1 MSSDIPTAT
10 PDENADGPAA
20 NTPEPDTPDLD
31 IQTSDIAAKDTPD
44 FAAGLAYLKAQIKL
58 LPLQPGVYRMYN
70 AAGEALYVGKAR
82 QLAKRISS
90 YTQPTR
96 LSNRLM
102 RMVSETVKMEVII
115 TATEVEALL
124 LESNLIKKLRPRY
137 NILLKDDKS
146 FAHILLT
153 SDHPFPQLTKHRGQ
167 RRRKGE
173 YFGPFASAGAV
184 NRTIASLARA
194 FLLRTCSDSIFSV
207 RTRPCLQYQIKRC
220 TAPCVGYVSEADY
233 AMQLSAAKKFLSG
246 QSDSVQKEYAANM
259 QVAADALDF
268 ETAALWRNRIRALT
282 AIQANQDIHLD
293 GVQDADILAIASMGG
308 QHCVQVFFVRAGTNF
323 GNTAFFPRAETDSS
337 PEDILAAFI
346 GQFYEDKLPPKLIL
360 VSHLPDEHALLSD
373 ALSMQAERKVQLSRP
388 SRGARKQMMEL
399 AQRNADEA
407 LARRMSDSAS
417 QRRLLEGLSEALRL
431 DMVPDRIEIYDNS
444 HIQGAHPVGAMVVA
458 GPDGFNKSAYRK
470 FNMRKDGPHAV
481 TQGDDFAMMRQMIY
495 RRFERA
501 LREDPD
507 RDTNTWPDLLLI
519 DGGRGQLNAVA
530 EVMAELGLEDI
541 SVVSV
546 SKGPDRNAGRAQFP
560 KLDEDSFTL
569 PPTDPAMHFLQRL
582 RDESHRFAIGA
593 HRTRRTKEQLSSPL
607 DGVPGIGAK
616 RKKALLAHFG
626 SARSVSRAGI
636 RDLQAVDGISDAVA
650 QTIYDWFHNKP

>member
-1 MSSDIPTAT
+1 MSTD
-10 PDENADGPAA
+10 
-20 NTPEPDTPDLD
+20 DLTSNLHQQMND
-31 IQTSDIAAKDTPD
+31 QTIGPD
-44 FAAGLAYLKAQIKL
+44 FGRGLAYLKAQVKL

-82 QLAKRISS
+82 ELAKRVSS

-102 RMVSETVKMEVII
+102 RMVAETVKLEVII

-124 LESNLIKKLRPRY
+124 LESNLIKKLRPRF

-153 SDHPFPQLTKHRGQ
+153 SDHPYPQLTKHRGQ

-194 FLLRTCSDSIFSV
+194 FLLRTCSDSIFSA

-220 TAPCVGYVSEADY
+220 TAPCVGYVTETDY
-233 AMQLSAAKKFLSG
+233 AQQLAAAQKFLSG
-246 QSDSVQKEYAANM
+246 QSDAVQRDYAANM
-259 QVAADALDF
+259 QAAADMLDF
-268 ETAALWRNRIRALT
+268 ENAAIWRNRIRALT

-293 GVQDADILAIASMGG
+293 GVQEADILAISSMGG

-323 GNTAFFPRAETDSS
+323 GNTAFFPRAETDSD
-337 PEDILAAFI
+337 PKDILAAFM
-346 GQFYEDKLPPKLIL
+346 GQFYEDKVPPKLIL
-360 VSHLPDEHALLSD
+360 ASHLPDEQQLLSE
-373 ALSMQAERKVQLSRP
+373 ALSLKADRKVQISRP
-388 SRGARKQMMEL
+388 SRGARKQMLEL
-399 AQRNADEA
+399 AQKNADEA

-431 DMVPDRIEIYDNS
+431 DMVPERIEIYDNS

-458 GPDGFNKSAYRK
+458 GPDGFNKAAYRK

-481 TQGDDFAMMRQMIY
+481 QQGDDFAMMRQMIY

-507 RDTNTWPDLLLI
+507 RETNNWPDLLLI
-519 DGGRGQLNAVA
+519 DGGRGQLNAVT
-530 EVMAELGLEDI
+530 EVLAELGLEDI
-541 SVVSV
+541 AVVGV
-546 SKGPDRNAGRAQFP
+546 SKGPDRNAGREQFHKP
-560 KLDEDSFTL
+560 DEDSFTL

-593 HRTRRTKEQLSSPL
+593 HRTRRTKAQLSSPL

-636 RDLQAVDGISDAVA
+636 RDLQAVDGISEAVA